1 MKIELSP
8 VKVGDVLSEEELA
21 ILLNHIVVTRG
32 APVLASATFAA
43 LATEERHIEFLD
55 SFTGNLPPETIA
67 RGIDG
72 SPSFN
77 RDVAECL
84 ARLSRGDQ
92 TLAPTIPPHLGDVA
106 RFNCLDWALVGDGS
120 RDDAESSVANWQGW
134 RLPTVA
140 ELRDY
145 NRAWNRG
152 DELIGFDVGE
162 VPEAWFAGNRI
173 TSDMGEL
180 AGTVSFESTGGEIT
194 YRPVATP
201 RGIILVREAK

>member
-8 VKVGDVLSEEELA
+8 VKVGDVLSDEELA

-32 APVLASATFAA
+32 APVLATATFEA
-43 LATEERHIEFLD
+43 LGTKERHIEFLD
-55 SFTGNLPPETIA
+55 RFTGNLGPETVA

-92 TLAPTIPPHLGDVA
+92 TLAPTIPPHIGDVA
-106 RFNCLDWALVGDGS
+106 RLGGLDWVLVGDGS
-120 RDDAESSVANWQGW
+120 RDDAENAVKHWQGW
-134 RLPTVA
+134 RLPTVT

-145 NRAWNRG
+145 NLAWNNG
-152 DELIGFDVGE
+152 SGLIGFDVAD

-173 TSDMGEL
+173 TSDTGEI
-180 AGTVSFESTGGEIT
+180 AGTVSFEGTGGAAA
-194 YRPVATP
+194 YRHVNSS